1 MKTNHGSAPNP
12 SDWAHLGDI
21 PPEVRQVM
29 DAELQQGEIED
40 KAIFASALAAMRQT
54 RLSMRIPKIC
64 RALRVSHPE
73 IPKRKVFI
81 AVALVTGLSE
91 GHIRDLYYQE
101 RKKA

>member
-1 MKTNHGSAPNP
+1 
-12 SDWAHLGDI
+12 
-21 PPEVRQVM
+21 M
-29 DAELQQGEIED
+29 DAELEQGEIED
-40 KAIFASALAAMRQT
+40 KAIFAAALSAMRHT
-54 RLSMRIPKIC
+54 RLTMRVPRIC

-81 AVALVTGLSE
+81 AVALVTGLSQ